1 MNEEVAKK
9 VNELRT
15 MEVRAQYIER
25 QLETINANINEFEI
39 AKAAL
44 SEINNS
50 NELLVPIG
58 AGISLKMKIAEKE
71 KALVRLG
78 AGVVVEKNIDEL
90 TKEIETKKEEF
101 VKLSERA
108 QNELEKIIN
117 NINTLQSEVGEME
130 EQSG

>member
-1 MNEEVAKK
+1 MNEKVAKK

-58 AGISLKMKIAEKE
+58 AGISLKMKIVEKE

-90 TKEIETKKEEF
+90 AKEIETKKEEF